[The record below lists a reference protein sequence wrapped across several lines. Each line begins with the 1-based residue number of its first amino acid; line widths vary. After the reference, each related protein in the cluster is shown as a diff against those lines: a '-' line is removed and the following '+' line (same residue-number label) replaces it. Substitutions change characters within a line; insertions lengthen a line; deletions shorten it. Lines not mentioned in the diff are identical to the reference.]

1 MEEIENARRR
11 RGRGVALAIGL
22 LPMISKAV
30 VGLVKLPLRRQQ
42 EANYRSQSSSHRV
55 KVVHRS
61 ETSRQQD
68 N

>member
-1 MEEIENARRR
+1 
-11 RGRGVALAIGL
+11 
-22 LPMISKAV
+22 MISKAV

-42 EANYRSQSSSHRV
+42 EANYRSRSSSHRV

-61 ETSRQQD
+61 EKSRQQD